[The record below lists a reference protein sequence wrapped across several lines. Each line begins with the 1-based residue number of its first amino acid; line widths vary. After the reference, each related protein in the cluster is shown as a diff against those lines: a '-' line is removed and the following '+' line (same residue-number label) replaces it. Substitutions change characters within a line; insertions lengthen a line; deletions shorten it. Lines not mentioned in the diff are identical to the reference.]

1 MNKGTTVSR
10 ALDHWMS
17 RSGKMSTTKLYTLVS
32 CRKTENNTQ
41 NTNQY
46 VKKYIKIKKRKLVK
60 GK

>member
-1 MNKGTTVSR
+1 
-10 ALDHWMS
+10 MS